1 MVRSVLPGRVRAAV
15 GAGFLTLTL
24 ALSGATAPAAATLPP
39 FAGPQFNSVAPVLQ
53 QVTPAVVNIA
63 VRGHVRERNPLF
75 QDPFFRRFFDMPEV
89 VEREV
94 QAAGS
99 GVIVDARNGYILTNN
114 HVVDDADTI
123 EVTTK
128 DNRRF
133 KARLVGRDPGTDI
146 AVLQIPGSSSLTEM
160 AFGDSDR
167 LQVGDFVLAI
177 GNPFGLG
184 QTVTSGIV
192 SALGRSGIGHNG
204 GYEDFIQTDASIN
217 PGNSGGA
224 LVDLNGRLIGINTAI
239 LSSTGGNVGI
249 GFAVPINMAR
259 AVLDQIVRHGSV
271 QRGRIGVSIRDL
283 TPDLS
288 QSLHLDR
295 TDGAMVVSVDR
306 SSPAARAGLRP
317 NDLVLAVDG
326 APVRNS
332 TELRNKIGLSPVGS
346 RVELT
351 IERDGRTQTVEVEV
365 APSGRS

>member
-1 MVRSVLPGRVRAAV
+1 MVRRVFSGRLRAAV
-15 GAGFLTLTL
+15 GALILV
-24 ALSGATAPAAATLPP
+24 LSGAAAPAAGTLPP
-39 FAGPQFNSVAPVLQ
+39 FAGPQFNSVAPILQ

-123 EVTTK
+123 QVTTK
-128 DNRRF
+128 DNQRF
-133 KARLVGRDPGTDI
+133 TARLVGRDPATDI
-146 AVLQIPGSSSLTEM
+146 AVLRIPGNPSLTQM

-184 QTVTSGIV
+184 QTVTSGII
-192 SALGRSGIGHNG
+192 SALGRSGISRNG
-204 GYEDFIQTDASIN
+204 GYENFIQTDASIN

-224 LVDLNGRLIGINTAI
+224 LIDLNGRLIGINTAI
-239 LSSTGGNVGI
+239 LSSTGSNVGI

-259 AVLDQIVRHGSV
+259 SVMDQIVRNGSV
-271 QRGRIGVSIRDL
+271 QRGRIGVTIRDL
-283 TPDLS
+283 TPELS
-288 QSLHLDR
+288 ETLHLDQSQ
-295 TDGAMVVSVDR
+295 GAVVVSVDQR
-306 SSPAARAGLRP
+306 SPAARAGIRA
-317 NDLVLAVDG
+317 NDLVVAVDG
-326 APVRNS
+326 VPVRNS
-332 TELRNKIGLSPVGS
+332 TELRNKIGLTPVGN

-351 IERDGRTQTVEVEV
+351 IERDGRTQTFAVEV
-365 APSGRS
+365 APGGRS

>member
-1 MVRSVLPGRVRAAV
+1 MAFRTLSGRFRAAV
-15 GAGFLTLTL
+15 GVGVVTLTL
-24 ALSGATAPAAATLPP
+24 ALSGAAAPAAGTLPP
-39 FAGPQFNSVAPVLQ
+39 FAGPQFNSVAPILQ
-53 QVTPAVVNIA
+53 QATPAVVNIA

-94 QAAGS
+94 QSAGS
-99 GVIVDARNGYILTNN
+99 GVIVDARQGYVLTNN

-133 KARLVGRDPGTDI
+133 RARLVGRDPATDI
-146 AVLQIPGSSSLTEM
+146 AVLRIPGSSALTEM
-160 AFGDSDR
+160 PLGDSSR

-192 SALGRSGIGHNG
+192 SALGRSGIGHDG
-204 GYEDFIQTDASIN
+204 GYQDFIQTDASIN

-224 LVDLNGRLIGINTAI
+224 LVDLNGRLIGINSAI
-239 LSSTGGNVGI
+239 LSSTGSSVGI

-259 AVLDQIVRHGSV
+259 AVMDQIIRNGSV

-283 TPDLS
+283 TPELS
-288 QSLHLDR
+288 DSLHLDR
-295 TDGAMVVSVDR
+295 TDGAVVVSVDQR
-306 SSPAARAGLRP
+306 SPAARAGIRA
-317 NDLVLAVDG
+317 NDLVVAVDG

-351 IERDGRTQTVEVEV
+351 IERDGRTETLAVEV

>member
-1 MVRSVLPGRVRAAV
+1 MVFIEAPGRIRAAV
-15 GAGFLTLTL
+15 SGGLL
-24 ALSGATAPAAATLPP
+24 ALMLLLSGATAPVAGTLPP
-39 FAGPQFNSVAPVLQ
+39 FAGPQFNSVAPILQ
-53 QVTPAVVNIA
+53 KATPAVVNIA
-63 VRGHVRERNPLF
+63 VRGHMRERNPLF

-94 QAAGS
+94 QSAGS
-99 GVIVDARNGYILTNN
+99 GVIVDARQGYVLTNN

-133 KARLVGRDPGTDI
+133 SARLVGRDPATEI
-146 AVLQIPGSSSLTEM
+146 AVLRIPGSSSLTDM
-160 AFGDSDR
+160 SFGDSDR

-192 SALGRSGIGHNG
+192 SALGRSGIGRNG

-224 LVDLNGRLIGINTAI
+224 LIDLNGRLMGINTAI
-239 LSSTGGNVGI
+239 LSSTGSSVGI

-259 AVLDQIVRHGSV
+259 AVMDQIIRNGSV

-283 TPDLS
+283 TPELS
-288 QSLHLDR
+288 QSLRLDR
-295 TDGAMVVSVDR
+295 TDGAVVVAVDQR
-306 SSPAARAGLRP
+306 SPAARAGIRA
-317 NDLVLAVDG
+317 NDLVVAIDG

-332 TELRNKIGLSPVGS
+332 TELRNKIGLSPIGG

-351 IERDGRTQTVEVEV
+351 IERDGRTRTLAVEVG
-365 APSGRS
+365 PGGRS